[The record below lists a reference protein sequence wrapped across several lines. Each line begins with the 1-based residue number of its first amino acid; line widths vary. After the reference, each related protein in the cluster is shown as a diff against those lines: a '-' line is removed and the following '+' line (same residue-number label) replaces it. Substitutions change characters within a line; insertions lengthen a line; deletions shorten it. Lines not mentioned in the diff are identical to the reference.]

1 MSESPIALDKRRP
14 GSIYE
19 TNMSPTAIDDL
30 RGIRTFARGVHP
42 PSLKH
47 LAREVPVEVL
57 PSPGAVT
64 VPLLQH
70 TGAPCEP
77 LVKPKQAVTLG
88 QKIGSSETFISAAV
102 HASIAGVVQMGSV
115 ATLPNGRHVRTIPIQ
130 ADGQQLAGKALWEDV
145 FGGDWLTDAAGRFEP
160 SAIVQSVREAG
171 VVGLGGAAFPTHV
184 KITPNPKKPVDTL
197 LVNGCECEPYLTA
210 DYRLM
215 LEAPGPIVAGA
226 MLAAHA
232 CGAGRLVLAVEDDKQ
247 AAAEAMEKAAKGTL
261 LKVVVVKTKYPM
273 GGERQLVLAVLKRE
287 VPTGGLPLD
296 VGVVVMNVGTAAAV
310 ARAVL
315 RGKPLTHRIVS
326 VTGRG
331 VAIPKNLLVPI
342 GVSYG
347 ELIQYCGGL
356 TPQAARVLAGGPM
369 MGQAV
374 PALSAPVT
382 KGTSGV
388 VVLTEEDVRQVQE
401 TSCVRCGRCV
411 DVCPLR
417 LVPTKIALASRHKDW
432 DLARRYYVTACC
444 ECGCCAYVCPARIP
458 LTQLIRVGKAHLPK
472 N

>member
-1 MSESPIALDKRRP
+1 
-14 GSIYE
+14 
-19 TNMSPTAIDDL
+19 
-30 RGIRTFARGVHP
+30 VHP
-42 PSLKH
+42 PSLKY
-47 LAREVPVEVL
+47 LAREVPIEVL
-57 PSPGAVT
+57 PPPDAVA

-77 LVKPKQAVTLG
+77 LVKPRQPVTLG
-88 QKIGSSETFISAAV
+88 QKIGSSEAFISAAV
-102 HASIAGVVQMGSV
+102 HASIAGVVQVGSV

-130 ADGQQLAGKALWEDV
+130 ADGPQLAGKALWEDV
-145 FGGDWLTDAAGRFEP
+145 FGGEWPADAAGRFEP
-160 SAIVQSVREAG
+160 SAIVQAVREAG
-171 VVGLGGAAFPTHV
+171 VVGLGGAAFPAHV

-226 MLAAHA
+226 MLAAQA
-232 CGAGRLVLAVEDDKQ
+232 CGAGRLVLAIEDDKP
-247 AAAEAMEKAAKGTL
+247 AAAEAMEKAAKGTPL
-261 LKVVVVKTKYPM
+261 QVVVVKTKYPM

-331 VAIPKNLLVPI
+331 VATPKNLLVPI

-347 ELIQYCGGL
+347 ELIQYGGGL

-388 VVLTEEDVRQVQE
+388 VVLTEEDVRQARE
-401 TSCVRCGRCV
+401 TACVRCGRCV

-417 LVPTKIALASRHKDW
+417 LVPTKIALASRFKDW

-458 LTQLIRVGKAHLPK
+458 LTQLIRVGKAQLPK